1 MPIETQRNGRFIVLV
16 TCFVLVMAGI
26 IARAFYLQV
35 IDEPFLLGQGDAR
48 MIRKEVIPAHRG
60 LITDRNGMALA
71 VSTPLKAIWINPS
84 QLLIQKEK
92 MGSEQIIREIAHACN
107 LPLAILRK
115 KINKNRHKEFLY
127 LYRGMA
133 PHNAEKMLSQVKAG
147 LNSRTE
153 YGRFYPAAE
162 IAAHVV
168 GMANIDEKGQEGM
181 ELSYDSWL
189 RGTPGAKKIV
199 RDLSGKRVKDL
210 SLIAPAKAGN
220 DLQLSIDMRVQHIAY
235 RELELAVKKHR
246 ADSGSLVIL
255 DVESGEVLSMVNSP
269 AFNPNNRSRI
279 DRRSLRNRAVT
290 DLFEPGSTV
299 KAFTVAAALESGKF
313 NANTIVKTSPI
324 YLNRK
329 RIEDIHYYGPMS
341 VAKILTK
348 SSNVGAAKLALSV
361 GPEALSSLYQ
371 QVGLG
376 RTTSSGYPGERSGS
390 LPVHMRWKKID
401 TATLSYGYG
410 LSVTALQL
418 AHAYATL
425 ANSGVQYPVSLLK
438 LDEQPLGEQVM
449 NSVTAKKVVKML
461 ETVVSR
467 KGTASRAKVEG
478 YRIAGKTGTVHL
490 SDSEGYAENKY
501 LSLFAGIAP
510 ASEPRVAVVVIV
522 NNPKGK
528 EYYGGAVSAPVFAS
542 VMKQVLPLLNIRPDN
557 LPLRL
562 SHADVEPSK
571 HGEVVL

>member
-16 TCFVLVMAGI
+16 TCFLLVMAGI
-26 IARAFYLQV
+26 IARAYYLQV

-84 QLLIQKEK
+84 RLLMQKEK
-92 MGSEQIIREIAHACN
+92 MGSERVIQEIAHACN
-107 LPLAILRK
+107 LPLAVLRK

-133 PHNAEKMLSQVKAG
+133 PHNAERMLSQVKAG

-220 DLQLSIDMRVQHIAY
+220 NLQLSIDMRVQHIAY

-329 RIEDIHYYGPMS
+329 RIEDIHYYGPIS

-425 ANSGVQYPVSLLK
+425 ANAGVQYPVSLLK

-490 SDSEGYAENKY
+490 SSSEGYAENKY

-510 ASEPRVAVVVIV
+510 ASEPRVAAVIIV

-557 LPLRL
+557 LPLHL

-571 HGEVVL
+571 RGEVVL

>member
-425 ANSGVQYPVSLLK
+425 ANAGVQYPVSLLK

>member
-1 MPIETQRNGRFIVLV
+1 MKKENTAKKQGSGRFVVLV
-16 TCFVLVMAGI
+16 SCFLLAMAGVS
-26 IARAFYLQV
+26 ARAFYLQV
-35 IDEPFLLGQGDAR
+35 LSAPFLLSQGEAR
-48 MIRKEVIPAHRG
+48 VVRTEIIPAHRG
-60 LITDRNGMALA
+60 VITDRNGMALA
-71 VSTPLKAIWINPS
+71 VSTPLQSLWINPKG
-84 QLLIQKEK
+84 LLEQKEK
-92 MGSEQIIREIAHACN
+92 QGSEQHIRDIALATN
-107 LPLAILRK
+107 IPLKVLRK
-115 KINKNRHKEFLY
+115 KINKHRKKEFLY
-127 LYRGMA
+127 LDRGL
-133 PHNAEKMLSQVKAG
+133 PPQDAEKILTQVKTG
-147 LNSRTE
+147 INSRTE

-181 ELSYDSWL
+181 ELAYNEWL
-189 RGTPGAKKIV
+189 SGTTGAKKIIS
-199 RDLSGKRVKDL
+199 DLNGQRVKDL
-210 SLIAPAKAGN
+210 SLIAPAQAGN

-246 ADSGSLVIL
+246 ADSGSLVIM

-269 AFNPNNRSRI
+269 AFNPNNRTRI
-279 DRRSLRNRAVT
+279 NPDSLRNRAVT

-299 KAFTVAAALESGKF
+299 KAFTIAAALESGKF
-313 NANTIVKTSPI
+313 NANTVVKTSPI

-341 VAKILTK
+341 VEKILTK

-361 GPEALSSLYQ
+361 GPDALNGLYS

-376 RTTSSGYPGERSGS
+376 QTTSSGYPGERSGA

-401 TATLSYGYG
+401 VATLSYGYG
-410 LSVTALQL
+410 LSVTTLQL

-425 ANSGVQYPVSLLK
+425 ANGGVQHPVSLLK
-438 LDEQPLGEQVM
+438 LDETPQGEQVI
-449 NSVTAKKVVKML
+449 NPSTAKKVVKML

-467 KGTASRAKVEG
+467 KGTASRAHVEG

-490 SDSEGYAENKY
+490 SSSEGYSENKY

-510 ASEPRVAVVVIV
+510 ASDPKVVAVIVV

-528 EYYGGAVSAPVFAS
+528 EYYGGAVAAPVFS
-542 VMKQVLPLLNIRPDN
+542 SIMKQVLPLMDILPDES
-557 LPLRL
+557 PLRV
-562 SHADVEPSK
+562 SQIDNGK
-571 HGEVVL
+571 GVVL